1 MAIAP
6 PASEG
11 STASDMRIPLAL
23 CLGIAAVSGAAHI
36 GINYTQYLVGGL
48 IDRYGFGQFLMGC
61 FASIESF
68 AFAGAMFLYAPRAH
82 AFRPRRMALI
92 ASALIAGFQ
101 IACAFTAFWPLLLLS
116 RVVTGFGFGT
126 LNTAVNVAAGR
137 TSQPSRAISVGISL
151 QVVLFA
157 VMNWTIPSIG
167 KQGGVGAMFIA
178 LGLIS
183 AALALGMLTLPD
195 TAESGAKAQ
204 ITRDVPPVAPG
215 GWPVLAAMALF
226 AFGTMAIWPF
236 MERAAHAIHL
246 PATTYGLY
254 QGLAM
259 ALSCLCTFGLTM
271 LLAKGPRRWLLE
283 IALMTC
289 GTMCAV
295 LTTVNSQVIFAVALQ
310 LYNISWYITY
320 PLLLGLAYAHDP
332 HGRLAVR
339 TTGTW
344 LVAQSFGSLAAGYV
358 AQQTAGYGLIGCL
371 GMGTCAAA
379 VVIVIWFQAG
389 LRNNPGRPPLKAATS
404 TAH

>member
-1 MAIAP
+1 MPTDA
-6 PASEG
+6 
-11 STASDMRIPLAL
+11 RIPLLL

-68 AFAGAMFLYAPRAH
+68 AFAGAMFLFAPRAQ
-82 AFRPRRMALI
+82 AFRPRRMAII
-92 ASALIAGFQ
+92 ASVSIAVVQ
-101 IACAFTAFWPLLLLS
+101 IGSAWTASWPLLLAS
-116 RVVTGFGFGT
+116 RVITGFAYGT

-157 VMNWTIPSIG
+157 VMNWTIPTIG

-183 AALALGMLTLPD
+183 GTLALGMLPLPD
-195 TAESGAKAQ
+195 GVEAGEGGQASH
-204 ITRDVPPVAPG
+204 DVPPIAPG

-236 MERAAHAIHL
+236 MERAAHAINL

-259 ALSCLCTFGLTM
+259 ALSCLGTFALTM
-271 LLAKGPRRWLLE
+271 VLAKGPRRWLLE

-295 LTTVNSQVIFAVALQ
+295 LTTVNSQLVFVIALQ
-310 LYNISWYITY
+310 FYNVSWYITY

-344 LVAQSFGSLAAGYV
+344 LVAQSLGSLAAGYV
-358 AQQTAGYGLIGCL
+358 AQETAGYGLIGCL
-371 GMGTCAAA
+371 GMVTCAIA
-379 VVIVIWFQAG
+379 VGIVIWFQAG
-389 LRNNPGRPPLKAATS
+389 LRNEARRAPLKAATG